1 MEWTQ
6 EKLQALYVE
15 VQKKAMTDE
24 AFRKELLADSTK
36 AIEALTGE
44 KLPEG
49 FKLKVIENDP
59 AYTATMILPDLLGR
73 ELTDEEADAISGGF
87 SFSSLFGKAKSF
99 LRDYEDEI
107 LAPIKGAV
115 PSWLGGKDSHLNI
128 PVEKTK

>member
-24 AFRKELLADSTK
+24 AFRKELLADSSK
-36 AIEALTGE
+36 AIEAFAGE

-59 AYTATMILPDLLGR
+59 DYTATMVLPDLVGR
-73 ELTDEEADAISGGF
+73 ELTDEENEAVAGG
-87 SFSSLFGKAKSF
+87 SF
-99 LRDYEDEI
+99 LDDYFVTGDRPPFVTGSGWI
-107 LAPIKGAV
+107 Q
-115 PSWLGGKDSHLNI
+115 SWF
-128 PVEKTK
+128 

>member
-36 AIEALTGE
+36 AIEALAGE

-59 AYTATMILPDLLGR
+59 AYTATMVLPDLVGR
-73 ELTDEEADAISGGF
+73 ELTDEESEAVAGGTIYA
-87 SFSSLFGKAKSF
+87 FGRSNPF
-99 LRDYEDEI
+99 IFDT
-107 LAPIKGAV
+107 
-115 PSWLGGKDSHLNI
+115 SWFITD
-128 PVEKTK
+128 